1 MFTNYKTIAYEKA
14 LSFFIV
20 LPLLICFACHKLDY
34 TTVERIQFEK
44 EIVNL
49 DFKQQEVEIKANR
62 ANWQMAVSGKDDN
75 SMEGDTINGEW
86 YTLMKKNQGESLL
99 INVASNESIKR
110 SVVIGIK
117 SGDTYTRITVNQAGK

>member
-1 MFTNYKTIAYEKA
+1 MKKLYLF
-14 LSFFIV
+14 LIV

-86 YTLMKKNQGESLL
+86 YTLMKNNQGESLL
-99 INVASNESIKR
+99 INVTSNESIKR

-117 SGDTYTRITVNQAGK
+117 SGDAYTRITVNQAGK

>member
-1 MFTNYKTIAYEKA
+1 MKKLY
-14 LSFFIV
+14 LFFIV
-20 LPLLICFACHKLDY
+20 LPSLICFACHKPDY

-86 YTLMKKNQGESLL
+86 YTLMKNNQGESLL